1 MSDGHPY
8 ENVIDGVTINSGVST
23 CIRVEAPFRAQLDKL
38 LVKQVGGD
46 LQGFT
51 VDVYSRAVACD
62 ISNSLNEDDKLPAD
76 PDMFKIMPRETV
88 APGKALLELY
98 NLAAPYENQDPL
110 VKGFKE
116 NAIYIEITPGGSEEK
131 DFDISY
137 AALVPQLG

>member
-8 ENVIDGVTINSGVST
+8 ENVVDGVTIDSGVST

-38 LVKQVGGD
+38 LVKQVDGS
-46 LQGFT
+46 LQGFK

-76 PDMFKIMPRETV
+76 PDMFKIIPTETV
-88 APGKALLELY
+88 ASGKALLELF
-98 NLAAPYENQDPL
+98 NLEAPYENQDPL

-116 NAIYIEITPGGSEEK
+116 NAIYIEITPNGTEAK